1 VTTPSRDEERR
12 DAAFARV
19 YRLLVSRSFIQRSAS
34 FVFLLLSRLDRSRS
48 LSRGQNFLLSRRF
61 SVHPSTSHVLHSTRL
76 PTSSSSSLRRLDAVA
91 RPRRLLRQ
99 RQPHPHDERER
110 VRDRDDQNP
119 HPERAH
125 LAVHARPVAPS
136 HYFFRARFNV
146 ARARPR
152 PPLGRRPLAAAS
164 AFARSSSRARV
175 SRAEVARPRASRAA
189 CAALIGRSDEDAK
202 SWRRSKLPRAA

>member
-1 VTTPSRDEERR
+1 MTTGKVLKERRSPRERGRMGSSLTDEERR

-110 VRDRDDQNP
+110 VRDRDDHDP

-164 AFARSSSRARV
+164 AFARSSSRTRVCARARKSLV
-175 SRAEVARPRASRAA
+175 RERRARRARR
-189 CAALIGRSDEDAK
+189 
-202 SWRRSKLPRAA
+202 